1 MHLPKRHLS
10 KHRRARL
17 IAWTLAML
25 AWLAWVFS
33 ADRAPKRRHM
43 RRRYG
48 FISLDRLAR
57 TVALLI
63 VVRASEFAGRR
74 TTSNPF
80 FARIR
85 GRQCWPRHVTRSVI
99 GARLRRA
106 LKHEDFTTRV
116 AILVDALRRIDI
128 WAATRVP
135 RRRRGMTRL
144 WPIRAA
150 PEAAA
155 PLITLAATS
164 AFLADSS

>member
-1 MHLPKRHLS
+1 MHLPKRHLT

-43 RRRYG
+43 RKRYG

-57 TVALLI
+57 AVALLI
-63 VVRASEFAGRR
+63 VVRASERAGRR

-85 GRQCWPRHVTRSVI
+85 GRQRWPRHVTRSVI

-106 LKHEDFTTRV
+106 LKHRDFTTRV
-116 AILVDALRRIDI
+116 AILIDALRRIDI
-128 WAATRVP
+128 WTATQVS

-144 WPIRAA
+144 WPIHAA
-150 PEAAA
+150 PQAAV
-155 PLITLAATS
+155 PLITLAATP